1 VLKVP
6 AFLIIATSVIF
17 FFSLVSNFLWCGVCR
32 VHILVAQVCVC
43 DSYYGCAFLCK
54 NLLERNI
61 NNREIHTCFLKLNV
75 KINVYIGTFSKGVSL
90 QEMAFRQGVWL
101 LAFLKAT
108 SQRKTGLGYLPP
120 PSLSLTPLR
129 ITHVQQ

>member
-1 VLKVP
+1 VTPTTDDAL
-6 AFLIIATSVIF
+6 
-17 FFSLVSNFLWCGVCR
+17 
-32 VHILVAQVCVC
+32 
-43 DSYYGCAFLCK
+43 LCK

-120 PSLSLTPLR
+120 PSLSLREGEGSTKKTYNKER
-129 ITHVQQ
+129 G